1 MICLF
6 LGFINNLFYGS
17 SIGGVGGA
25 GGGIVYPVQRTTPG
39 AGVDNGGYNDIV
51 VAIPLTVVRWIVAY
65 LMNSSTINAVLL
77 VGGIAAI
84 MRNII

>member
-1 MICLF
+1 LR
-6 LGFINNLFYGS
+6 FINNISYGS
-17 SIGGVGGA
+17 SIGGVGGF

-39 AGVDNGGYNDIV
+39 AGVDNGGYKDTV

-65 LMNSSTINAVLL
+65 LINSSIINAVLL

>member
-1 MICLF
+1 MR
-6 LGFINNLFYGS
+6 FINNISYGS
-17 SIGGVGGA
+17 SIGGLGGA

-39 AGVDNGGYNDIV
+39 AGVDNGGYNDTV
-51 VAIPLTVVRWIVAY
+51 VAIPLTVVKWIVAY
-65 LMNSSTINAVLL
+65 LINSSIINDVLL

>member
-1 MICLF
+1 LR
-6 LGFINNLFYGS
+6 FINNISYGS
-17 SIGGVGGA
+17 SIGGLGGA

-51 VAIPLTVVRWIVAY
+51 VAIPLTVVKCIVAY
-65 LMNSSTINAVLL
+65 LINSSIINAVLL